1 MKKEGTNW
9 KDEIIA
15 FRDKNNFVVTYRIV
29 EITTENGAK
38 AFITKGDN
46 SNTNDKGIDS
56 IEGKYISKISG
67 FGNILLIMQ
76 NPITLVVVLAV
87 IAVIGFLWIVLG
99 NNKLTNVVEINLIRT
114 LCVISKSYNQ

>member
-1 MKKEGTNW
+1 
-9 KDEIIA
+9 
-15 FRDKNNFVVTYRIV
+15 
-29 EITTENGAK
+29 
-38 AFITKGDN
+38 
-46 SNTNDKGIDS
+46 
-56 IEGKYISKISG
+56 
-67 FGNILLIMQ
+67 MQ